1 MMLTAMEHLEAAI
14 SEVEAKV
21 RAGRVSLEE
30 AEEAIRKLRAVH
42 ERLSHLEEK
51 LLARPKTIT

>member
-1 MMLTAMEHLEAAI
+1 MEHLEAAI

-30 AEEAIRKLRAVH
+30 AEEAIRKLRVVH
-42 ERLSHLEEK
+42 ERLLRLEEK
-51 LLARPKTIT
+51 LLAGPKATS

>member
-1 MMLTAMEHLEAAI
+1 MEHLEAAI

-30 AEEAIRKLRAVH
+30 AEEAIRKLRIVH
-42 ERLSHLEEK
+42 QRLLRLEEK
-51 LLARPKTIT
+51 LLAGPKATS